1 MLDVGMLWLD
11 DSKNRSFEE
20 KLLRAADYYRS
31 KYGRVP
37 NLCLVNKKMLPD
49 EKKIGGIQVRPV
61 ANVLLHHFWLGHRAK
76 V

>member
-1 MLDVGMLWLD
+1 MLDIGMLWLD

-20 KLLRAADYYRS
+20 KLSRAVDYYRN

-37 NLCLVNKKMLPD
+37 NLCLVNNKMLHD

-61 ANVLLHHFWLGHRAK
+61 GNVLLHHFWLGHH
-76 V
+76 

>member
-20 KLLRAADYYRS
+20 KLLRAVDYYRD

-37 NLCLVNKKMLPD
+37 NLCLVNKKMLED

-61 ANVLLHHFWLGHRAK
+61 ANVLLHHFWLGHRLA
-76 V
+76 